1 MKHFLCALAVIAV
14 GNINAQ
20 VRQKKGKE
28 LFKHVVVI
36 GIDGLSVTGLL
47 KADAPVMQK
56 MIAEGAFKQDART
69 VLPSSSS
76 SNWSAQILGAGPEIT
91 GVTSN
96 DWKPEAKHMT
106 PVAVNNVGRSPS
118 IFDIIRQQRP
128 QAEQGVVFH
137 WDDYGR
143 LLQQKMVNHYE
154 SAKTESEAASKFAD
168 YVNAKKPTFALLHLD
183 HVDHVGHDSGHMTP
197 EYLKSIAR
205 ADSLVGTVLAAIEK
219 AAMKENTLVMIVS
232 DHGGINKGHG
242 GETDEEIT
250 IPVIYYGKGVK
261 EGYKI
266 QQPVYQ
272 YDVAATVAFVFN
284 LEVPYSWTS
293 RPVKAAFKGFS
304 EPANLEVGLK

>member
-1 MKHFLCALAVIAV
+1 MKKLFCVLAILSLA
-14 GNINAQ
+14 GINAQ
-20 VRQKKGKE
+20 AQQKKSKE
-28 LFKHVVVI
+28 LFKHVIVI
-36 GIDGLSVTGLL
+36 GIDGLSVQGLL
-47 KADAPVMQK
+47 KADAPVLHQ
-56 MIAEGAFKQDART
+56 MIAEGAFKKNART

-76 SNWSAQILGAGPEIT
+76 SNWSAMILGAGPEIT

-96 DWKPEAKHMT
+96 DWKPDAKHMT
-106 PVAVNNVGRSPS
+106 PLAVNKVGRSPS

-143 LLQQKMVNHYE
+143 LLQKEMVNHYE
-154 SAKTESEAASKFAD
+154 HGKTENESTTKFAEYITD
-168 YVNAKKPTFALLHLD
+168 KEPMFALLHLD
-183 HVDHVGHDSGHMTP
+183 HVDHAGHSAGHMTP
-197 EYLKSIAR
+197 EYLKSITK

-219 AAMKENTLVMIVS
+219 AGMKDNTLVMIVA

-242 GETDEEIT
+242 GESDEEIN

-261 EGYKI
+261 KGYQV

-272 YDVAATVAFVFN
+272 YDMAATVAFAFG

-293 RPVKAAFKGFS
+293 RPVKAAFVGFT
-304 EPANLEVGLK
+304 EPANLAVGLN